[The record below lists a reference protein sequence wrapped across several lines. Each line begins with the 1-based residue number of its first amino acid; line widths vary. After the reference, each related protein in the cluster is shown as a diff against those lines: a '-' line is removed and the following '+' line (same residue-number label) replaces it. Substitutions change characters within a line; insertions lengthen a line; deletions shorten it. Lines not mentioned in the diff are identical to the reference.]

1 MGSNTETYTKTFSI
15 DLERANYHL
24 KCRKRRKKRIIVIV
38 VIWAL
43 FFAYLFSPLS
53 KINLRVEGNVY
64 YTKEELMT
72 MANLKKNNHW
82 WLVDTKKAD
91 KVLESYAFIDSVSIT
106 KSILG
111 VKININE
118 IYPIAI
124 KDDKLV
130 MNNKTY
136 IERSEYEL
144 NEKITTLASFD
155 DVGDSDIDY
164 LINKY
169 RDVSLDVRNHFTK
182 VEVVRYS
189 SEYAYVNLYGYD
201 SNIGYFVIQT
211 DLVFLNTKFN
221 ENKYNEIIEEI
232 SKNNVKYEED
242 EPALIA
248 YNYLDEKEFHLVV
261 SFGEE

>member
-82 WLVDTKKAD
+82 WLVDAKKAD

-144 NEKITTLASFD
+144 NEKITTLVSFD
-155 DVGDSDIDY
+155 GVEDSDIDY

-169 RDVSLDVRNHFTK
+169 RDVRLDVRNHFTK

-189 SEYAYVNLYGYD
+189 SDYAYVNLYGYD